1 MTHVQ
6 SAFII
11 GVPEK
16 NPAKFFV
23 SLEVAIDLID
33 IYSHYRY
40 NERMDIILT
49 LFALSSSSW
58 ALEPSRPITENALV
72 YKYKVYE
79 ETDPHKDMY
88 SPDWIYKNDQKE
100 TKN

>member
-1 MTHVQ
+1 LTQ
-6 SAFII
+6 IRSAFII

-16 NPAKFFV
+16 NPAKFFE

-33 IYSHYRY
+33 IYSQYRY
-40 NERMDIILT
+40 NEHMDIILT

-88 SPDWIYKNDQKE
+88 SPDWIYKNDHKE
-100 TKN
+100 IKN